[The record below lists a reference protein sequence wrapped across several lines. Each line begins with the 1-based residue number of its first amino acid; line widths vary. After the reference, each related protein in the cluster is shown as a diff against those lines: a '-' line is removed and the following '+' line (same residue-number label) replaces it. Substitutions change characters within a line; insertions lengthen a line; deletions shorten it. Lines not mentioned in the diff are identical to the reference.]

1 MGLIWFHFLS
11 EIRSLLVSHLGLQNN
26 VVTYKYASDDHDQ
39 IFISLKRFK
48 CFLSKHSLDDRS
60 FNRRFHFCPFL
71 LLCVYSA
78 FFWLIGL
85 LAASVIWYAVV
96 PLRDQLAFGL
106 VNVCLFQEVMRFLFY
121 FLVSKA
127 EYSLQ
132 KMVEAEAQVAI
143 HSNHPRE
150 LDVAVRSANGS
161 AKHGSIFD
169 HRTLAFT
176 SGLSFALMAGIIEY
190 VYIFDGVIGPG
201 TLLEGSNPGYFF
213 IFAGLTSFFM
223 GLLQIS
229 WSIILFR
236 AFHLRLYIDIVVVC
250 ATHVALSALTLL
262 NDWSHPA
269 PELVC
274 VTTMIAAFGFNAY
287 AFFAAGGRL
296 LYGANSPPR
305 SINSAFF
312 VSPATTTI

>member
-1 MGLIWFHFLS
+1 MTLMGAVGCGLIGFGPIWTLFC
-11 EIRSLLVSHLGLQNN
+11 LVVARDPLQ
-26 VVTYKYASDDHDQ
+26 V
-39 IFISLKRFK
+39 IFFTL
-48 CFLSKHSLDDRS
+48 
-60 FNRRFHFCPFL
+60 
-71 LLCVYSA
+71 SA

-106 VNVCLFQEVMRFLFY
+106 VNVCLFQEIVRFLFY

-127 EYSLQ
+127 EYGLQ

-143 HSNHPRE
+143 HSNHPSE
-150 LDVAVRSANGS
+150 LDVAVRSASGS

-169 HRTLAFT
+169 HRNLAFT

-223 GLLQIS
+223 GLLQVS

-250 ATHVALSALTLL
+250 ATHVTLSALTLL

-296 LYGANSPPR
+296 LFGANSPPR
-305 SINSAFF
+305 SINSSFY